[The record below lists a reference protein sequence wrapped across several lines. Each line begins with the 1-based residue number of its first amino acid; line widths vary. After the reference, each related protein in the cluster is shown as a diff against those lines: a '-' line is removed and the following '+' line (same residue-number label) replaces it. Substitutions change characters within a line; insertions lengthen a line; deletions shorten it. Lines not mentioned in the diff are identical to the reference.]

1 MREDIVHN
9 NNGENVIN
17 ECFSKKVESAS
28 EILYSLY
35 DYVDFLD
42 FKNLK
47 VKRIFTNNSDFEF
60 AQLSDYNDYVDYI
73 SSNYIYS
80 EDVEQYKAFS
90 DSKTIK
96 KRIQSESKNF
106 IMSYFRTLNGK
117 GEYVWKA
124 YIVITPDK
132 SNLDFCLSCI
142 RSVDSATEHI
152 LMKNEYVRLFNDL
165 PLAYAVFQINA
176 DDKAHD
182 IKEIKCLYASKRFGI
197 IMDMTLEQMLN
208 AEILAS
214 LQFRDDVKKLMY
226 EAAYDNKS
234 GRGVFY
240 SETMDKWFNIVANQ
254 AAVKG
259 RCAIILEDV
268 TKEHLSTE
276 KKDMEVNTDDVIIN
290 CTKLLHSGH
299 PHEIALDELLKLIGD
314 ALNADRVYIVEKIKN
329 DVFSETFEW
338 CRDNVPHVSDRF
350 VNLDKNNMM
359 SWESEYPGAFCLIVD
374 DIELIKYNHQRLY
387 NFLKELEVKSIIEFP
402 ILDDGE
408 TIGYFGAVNYHR
420 LKNIDSRQL
429 METVSYFIASE
440 FSRRKLL
447 SELEHKS
454 IYDGLCGIK
463 NRSAMEMTT
472 KKIKRR
478 NYSVGVLYADANGLK
493 VVNDTLGHEAGDA
506 LLKGIS
512 EIMSR
517 HFDPDDIYRV
527 GGDEFV
533 VILPRVSKEDF
544 IDSCKKLREDFAA
557 TQGIS
562 VANGWDWGASST
574 CVDDIMKTADRLM
587 YEDKANYYKKNN
599 RRRIGD
605 KS

>member
-1 MREDIVHN
+1 
-9 NNGENVIN
+9 
-17 ECFSKKVESAS
+17 
-28 EILYSLY
+28 
-35 DYVDFLD
+35 
-42 FKNLK
+42 
-47 VKRIFTNNSDFEF
+47 
-60 AQLSDYNDYVDYI
+60 
-73 SSNYIYS
+73 
-80 EDVEQYKAFS
+80 
-90 DSKTIK
+90 
-96 KRIQSESKNF
+96 
-106 IMSYFRTLNGK
+106 
-117 GEYVWKA
+117 
-124 YIVITPDK
+124 
-132 SNLDFCLSCI
+132 
-142 RSVDSATEHI
+142 
-152 LMKNEYVRLFNDL
+152 
-165 PLAYAVFQINA
+165 
-176 DDKAHD
+176 
-182 IKEIKCLYASKRFGI
+182 
-197 IMDMTLEQMLN
+197 
-208 AEILAS
+208 
-214 LQFRDDVKKLMY
+214 
-226 EAAYDNKS
+226 
-234 GRGVFY
+234 
-240 SETMDKWFNIVANQ
+240 
-254 AAVKG
+254 
-259 RCAIILEDV
+259 
-268 TKEHLSTE
+268 
-276 KKDMEVNTDDVIIN
+276 
-290 CTKLLHSGH
+290 
-299 PHEIALDELLKLIGD
+299 
-314 ALNADRVYIVEKIKN
+314 
-329 DVFSETFEW
+329 
-338 CRDNVPHVSDRF
+338 
-350 VNLDKNNMM
+350 MM
-359 SWESEYPGAFCLIVD
+359 NWESEYPGAFCLIVD

-599 RRRIGD
+599 RRRSSD